1 MTDPKL
7 SLAKLNDE
15 EIIEKLKN
23 KEIPIELFKKLS
35 HSENWEIRKA
45 IALNED
51 TPHEILENLS
61 DDEDNDVKDAVTYRE
76 LPKEWRYLED
86 EEKINKLKEE
96 EDIDF
101 EIINILSKSNNE
113 LLRRIVALC
122 PSTPSKILE
131 KFIKD
136 DDDDNHYVKD
146 AIEFRKL
153 SKEWRYLEDEEKINK
168 LKEEEDI
175 DSEVINM
182 LSKSNNMFLRMAVA
196 IHQST
201 KKDILLSL
209 SNDEEWDVK
218 DAIDFRELPKEW
230 KYLDSYEKVDKLQE
244 SENIDEKVLKILSK
258 SRDFSIRLAVAENKL
273 TPISILQKLQND
285 DDDDVREAAK
295 KSLKK

>member
-1 MTDPKL
+1 MTNPKL
-7 SLAKLNDE
+7 SLSKLNDE
-15 EIIEKLKN
+15 ELIEKLRN

-51 TPHEILENLS
+51 TPQEILENLS
-61 DDEDNDVKDAVTYRE
+61 DDDDNDVKDAVTYRE
-76 LPKEWRYLED
+76 LPKEWRYLEE
-86 EEKINKLKEE
+86 EEKINKLKED

-122 PSTPSKILE
+122 PSTPSEILE

-136 DDDDNHYVKD
+136 DDGDDHY
-146 AIEFRKL
+146 
-153 SKEWRYLEDEEKINK
+153 
-168 LKEEEDI
+168 
-175 DSEVINM
+175 
-182 LSKSNNMFLRMAVA
+182 
-196 IHQST
+196 
-201 KKDILLSL
+201 
-209 SNDEEWDVK
+209 VK

-244 SENIDEKVLKILSK
+244 SENIDVNVLKILSK

-273 TPISILQKLQND
+273 TPINILQKLQND

-295 KSLKK
+295 KSFKK